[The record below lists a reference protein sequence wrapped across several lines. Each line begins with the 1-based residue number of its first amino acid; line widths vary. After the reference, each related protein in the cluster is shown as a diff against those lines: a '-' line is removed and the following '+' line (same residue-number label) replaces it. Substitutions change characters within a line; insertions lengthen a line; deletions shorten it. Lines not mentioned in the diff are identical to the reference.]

1 MRHGRPPT
9 AARGPQEHCRTA
21 GDGCGLWSASGI
33 RRPEAERGQ
42 ALGNSGSS
50 SVDEEVSPWARRT
63 ETRTHSGCPV
73 KAGLD
78 RIALGVLPF
87 LVLLGTRKLVAA
99 AGLVLVFFFAATREQ
114 HARAREDRDQDDDAS
129 PCYSAARRLAL
140 SRAHAHLPR
149 SQGYAADTVPYSR
162 AEVFVD

>member
-1 MRHGRPPT
+1 MGVRPRRPGDYKSI
-9 AARGPQEHCRTA
+9 AARPVTA
-21 GDGCGLWSASGI
+21 VGCG
-33 RRPEAERGQ
+33 RHPDAERGQ

-63 ETRTHSGCPV
+63 ETRTRSGCPLKV
-73 KAGLD
+73 GLD
-78 RIALGVLPF
+78 RIALVVLPF

-99 AGLVLVFFFAATREQ
+99 AGLLLVFFFAATREQ

-162 AEVFVD
+162 VEVFVD